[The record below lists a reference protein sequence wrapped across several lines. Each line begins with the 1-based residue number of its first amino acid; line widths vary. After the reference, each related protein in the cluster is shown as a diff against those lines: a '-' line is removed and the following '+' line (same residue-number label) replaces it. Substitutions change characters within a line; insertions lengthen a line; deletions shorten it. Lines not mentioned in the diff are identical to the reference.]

1 MIARRNWLLKCSIL
15 VNIVV
20 ILYICSHVMI
30 GNSSNNLT
38 FGNGGSASFLIQQSP
53 STQQQPQQ
61 TVQQEQQKSQSL
73 TQQLQDEHELAI
85 ILHNKEVELEKK
97 IKMQESSQVSF
108 MHYIFQYLVK
118 NSLNLRI
125 YKILLLCLLF
135 PP

>member
-61 TVQQEQQKSQSL
+61 QTVQQEQQKSQSL

-108 MHYIFQYLVK
+108 NV
-118 NSLNLRI
+118 LNLRI
-125 YKILLLCLLF
+125 YKIYSYSVYYFLHNF
-135 PP
+135 TIIPP

>member
-61 TVQQEQQKSQSL
+61 QTVQQEQQKSQSL

-97 IKMQESSQVSF
+97 IKMQESSQVSLIIESTKYTPTLF
-108 MHYIFQYLVK
+108 TISSII
-118 NSLNLRI
+118 SL
-125 YKILLLCLLF
+125 
-135 PP
+135 

>member
-53 STQQQPQQ
+53 STQQQPNQQ

-108 MHYIFQYLVK
+108 YELHIFE
-118 NSLNLRI
+118 
-125 YKILLLCLLF
+125 F
-135 PP
+135 